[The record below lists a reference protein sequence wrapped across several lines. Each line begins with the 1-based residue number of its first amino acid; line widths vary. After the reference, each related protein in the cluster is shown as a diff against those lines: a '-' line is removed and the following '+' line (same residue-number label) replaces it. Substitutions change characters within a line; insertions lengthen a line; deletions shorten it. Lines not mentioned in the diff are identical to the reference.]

1 MSYGDYIRKL
11 TRKAADNNVKAN
23 KQEVKRLKNLCSD
36 EVLPELL
43 SKVTEIKKPVAKSLC
58 NVYVTNAK
66 ENLKQSIHDKKE
78 VYKQTQK
85 PKTKI

>member
-1 MSYGDYIRKL
+1 MSYDDMRKL
-11 TRKAADNNVKAN
+11 RRKAADNNVEAK
-23 KQEVKRLKNLCSD
+23 KQEVERLKNLCSD
-36 EVLPELL
+36 EVLPEFL

-66 ENLKQSIHDKKE
+66 ENLKQSILDKKE

-85 PKTKI
+85 PKKTRI